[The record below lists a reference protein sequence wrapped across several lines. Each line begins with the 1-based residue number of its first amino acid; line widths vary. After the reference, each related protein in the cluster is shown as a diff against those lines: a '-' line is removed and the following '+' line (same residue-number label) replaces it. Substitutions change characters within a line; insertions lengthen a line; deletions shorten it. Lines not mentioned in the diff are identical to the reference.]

1 MNSHI
6 SYVDKYNELT
16 QRVEEYWVEE
26 WNGFNWELIQK
37 QRTEDDEDI
46 WGKNILGRRKGT

>member
-46 WGKNILGRRKGT
+46 WGKNILGRRTGT